1 MPYKSISRYILYSVS
16 SYILNVCRIKVAKNI
31 EIEIVY
37 KDRYFNFPD
46 EVYKITTT
54 PNEIKRELIGDEI
67 SWINYN
73 NDDNDDNDTF
83 LVLKNGVIVEE
94 PENPEVN

>member
-1 MPYKSISRYILYSVS
+1 MCVELI
-16 SYILNVCRIKVAKNI
+16 AKNM

-37 KDRYFNFPD
+37 KDRYFNFAD

-67 SWINYN
+67 YWINYN
-73 NDDNDDNDTF
+73 NDDNDTF
-83 LVLKNGVIVEE
+83 IVLKDGVIVED

>member
-16 SYILNVCRIKVAKNI
+16 SYILNVRRIKIAKNM

-37 KDRYFNFPD
+37 KDRYFNFAD

-54 PNEIKRELIGDEI
+54 QNEIKRELIGDEI
-67 SWINYN
+67 YWINYN
-73 NDDNDDNDTF
+73 NDDNDTF
-83 LVLKNGVIVEE
+83 LVLKNGVIVGE
-94 PENPEVN
+94 PENSEVN

>member
-1 MPYKSISRYILYSVS
+1 M
-16 SYILNVCRIKVAKNI
+16 

-37 KDRYFNFPD
+37 KDRYFNFAD

-67 SWINYN
+67 YWINYN
-73 NDDNDDNDTF
+73 NDDDNDTF
-83 LVLKNGVIVEE
+83 LVLKNGVIVGEPEE
-94 PENPEVN
+94 P